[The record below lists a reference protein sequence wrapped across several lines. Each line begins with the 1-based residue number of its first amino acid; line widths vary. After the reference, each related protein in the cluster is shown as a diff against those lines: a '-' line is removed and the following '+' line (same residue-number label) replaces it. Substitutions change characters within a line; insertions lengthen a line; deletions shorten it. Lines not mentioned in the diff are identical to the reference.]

1 MKNVSRETGIKKLI
15 GKVRVAIEKY
25 NMINEGMKI
34 AVGVSGGKDSLTLLK
49 ALSIIQKYY
58 PKKFSLIAISIDMG
72 FPVTTDW
79 YDVEFFCKENNIE
92 YIVKKTEIY
101 KIVFDIRHEKCP
113 CSLCANMR
121 RGVLHNTA
129 LEYGCH
135 CIALGHH
142 IDDYVETFFMNLL
155 NNGEIRSFFPVTYLT
170 RKKLW
175 MIRPLI
181 FCKESEISNFA
192 QRFCLPTIKS
202 NCPADGVTERQ
213 RVKDL
218 IRDLEKQYPALKQK
232 VVGALQKMNLNL
244 KERNDSE
251 DEL

>member
-25 NMINEGMKI
+25 NMINENMKI
-34 AVGVSGGKDSLTLLK
+34 AVGISGGKDSLTLLK
-49 ALSIIQKYY
+49 VLNEIQRYY
-58 PKKFSLIAISIDMG
+58 PKKFSLIGITIDMG
-72 FPVTTDW
+72 FPKPTHWSDI
-79 YDVEFFCKENNIE
+79 EIFCKEHNIE

-101 KIVFDIRHEKCP
+101 KIVFDVRHEKCP

-129 LEYGCH
+129 LEHGCD

-142 IDDYVETFFMNLL
+142 MDDYVETFFMNLF
-155 NNGEIRSFFPVTYLT
+155 NNGEIRSFSPVTYLT

-181 FCKESEISNFA
+181 FCQEREISNFA
-192 QRFCLPTIKS
+192 QKNCLPTVKS
-202 NCPADGVTERQ
+202 NCPTDGATERQ

-218 IRDLEKQYPALKQK
+218 IFDLEKIYPGLKQK
-232 VVGALQKMNLNL
+232 VAGALK
-244 KERNDSE
+244 KHI
-251 DEL
+251 

>member
-1 MKNVSRETGIKKLI
+1 MKNVSRETGMKKLI

-25 NMINEGMKI
+25 NMISEGTKI

-49 ALSIIQKYY
+49 ALSALQKYY
-58 PKKFSLIAISIDMG
+58 PKKFSLVAISIDMG
-72 FPVTTDW
+72 FPIATDW
-79 YDVEFFCKENNIE
+79 SAIEIFCKEHDIE

-101 KIVFDIRHEKCP
+101 KIVFDVRHEKCP

-129 LEYGCH
+129 IEYGCD

-142 IDDYVETFFMNLL
+142 MDDYVETFFMNLL
-155 NNGEIRSFFPVTYLT
+155 NNGEVRSFSPVTYLT

-181 FCKESEISNFA
+181 FCKEKEITNFA
-192 QRFCLPTIKS
+192 RRICLPTIKS
-202 NCPADGVTERQ
+202 NCPADGATERQ

-218 IRDLEKQYPALKQK
+218 IEDLEKQYPALKQK
-232 VVGALQKMNLNL
+232 VAGALEKMNF
-244 KERNDSE
+244 KERKDKK